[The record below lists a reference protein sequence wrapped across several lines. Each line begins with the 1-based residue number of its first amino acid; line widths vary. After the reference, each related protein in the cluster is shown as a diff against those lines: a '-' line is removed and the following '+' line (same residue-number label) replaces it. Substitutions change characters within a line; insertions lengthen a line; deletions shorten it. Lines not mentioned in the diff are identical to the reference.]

1 MEEMRLQKFLAH
13 AGIASRRASEDIIR
27 QGRVT
32 INGKTITDMG
42 VSVSYNDLVTVDGKQ
57 IENEEEK
64 IYIILNKPVGYVS
77 SAKDQFGRPT
87 VLDLVRDIDIRLYPV
102 GRLDYDTSG
111 LILLTN
117 DGDFT
122 YQLTHPKHEI
132 DKVYEALISGTP
144 TKDEIKMFEVG
155 LRIEDYTT
163 SPAKIVIKE
172 IIKNNALVHVT
183 IHEGKNR
190 QVRKMCE
197 AIGHN
202 VLTLKRIAI
211 GPIALNDLP
220 EGKWRR
226 LSEVELNSLYQKK
239 L

>member
-13 AGIASRRASEDIIR
+13 AGVASRRMAETYIK

-32 INGKTITDMG
+32 VNDKIITDMG
-42 VSVSYNDLVTVDGKQ
+42 VVVTSADRVTVDGKLV
-57 IENEEEK
+57 ECEEEK
-64 IYIILNKPVGYVS
+64 IYIVLHKPTGYVS
-77 SAKDQFGRPT
+77 SAKDQFGRQT
-87 VLDLVRDIDIRLYPV
+87 VLDLVSDINSRLYPV

-122 YQLTHPKHEI
+122 YKLTHPKHEI
-132 DKVYEALISGTP
+132 NKVYEALITGVP
-144 TKDEIKMFEVG
+144 QKNEIEMFEKG
-155 LRIEDYTT
+155 LEIEDYVT
-163 SPAKIVIKE
+163 SHAKIH
-172 IIKNNALVHVT
+172 IKNVIGNRALVHIT

-202 VLTLKRIAI
+202 VLTLKRISI
-211 GPIALNDLP
+211 GPIALGDLP
-220 EGKWRR
+220 EGKWRK
-226 LSEVELNSLYQKK
+226 LTALELKSIY
-239 L
+239 